1 MKAQLDQVAQRSR
14 SLLAALPTNR
24 AYLDALKGD
33 AGRAI
38 KGGA

>member
-1 MKAQLDQVAQRSR
+1 MLDQLDQVAQRCR

-24 AYLDALKGD
+24 AYIDALKG

-38 KGGA
+38 EGGA